1 MKKIL
6 LSLLMFLSF
15 SALAAEPQMGTNF
28 DKTAQA
34 IPNDN
39 KNKIEVIEL
48 LWLYSLLSNGST
60 P

>member
-28 DKTAQA
+28 DKTAQT
-34 IPNDN
+34 ILRII
-39 KNKIEVIEL
+39 KIK
-48 LWLYSLLSNGST
+48 
-60 P
+60 